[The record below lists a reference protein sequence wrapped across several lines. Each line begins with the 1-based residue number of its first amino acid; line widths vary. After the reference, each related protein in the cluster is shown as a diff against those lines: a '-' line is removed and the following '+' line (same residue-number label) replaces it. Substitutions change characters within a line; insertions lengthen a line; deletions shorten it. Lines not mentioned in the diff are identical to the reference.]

1 MEPAIVILVLLFA
14 VSIRVLL
21 GIIDKRRIREAASKR
36 GWRRVLVYWSPFAP
50 GWFFEKGERHYRV
63 LFRDEDGEEAELYCK
78 TGLLTGVYWRD

>member
-1 MEPAIVILVLLFA
+1 MEPGSVVLFVVAAI
-14 VSIRVLL
+14 SIRVFL
-21 GIIDKRRIREAASKR
+21 GVIDKQRIREAASKR
-36 GWRRVLVYWSPFAP
+36 GWRRVEVYWAPLAP